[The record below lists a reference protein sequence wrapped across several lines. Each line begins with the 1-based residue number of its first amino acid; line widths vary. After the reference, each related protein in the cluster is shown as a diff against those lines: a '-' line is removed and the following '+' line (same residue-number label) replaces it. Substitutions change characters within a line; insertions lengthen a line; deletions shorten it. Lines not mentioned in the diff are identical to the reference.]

1 MLLDFFRVFCEVN
14 RLSTTVVLVGMM
26 DSVHTFRWLNQFKE
40 TDTRFILLPSKK
52 FRRFHPEIEKLIN
65 NNDNFEFGLKLKS
78 NINTLDCYFDFL
90 MEKVFSLFGKS
101 HRAFLLSKLILKISP
116 KYVHALEIQGA
127 GYICATTFKQVS
139 SASKFII
146 TNWGSDI
153 YYFQKYPDHALKI
166 TEALQRAD
174 YYSAECDRDYH
185 LAKEFG
191 FKGIELPSFPNA
203 GGFQLK
209 NLPAGRRTS
218 ERKQLIVKAYTGIF
232 GLGEVAVEA
241 ITQIIRVHENLE
253 VFFYSVDDKLEDLI
267 KKVAAQFPNRIR
279 YVTQHNPISHS
290 ELLIEFSQSRIYL
303 GCSKS
308 DGISTSFLEAI
319 ISGCYPIQ
327 TNTSCASEWIQKG
340 FKGSIITPHLS
351 EITTALTNAINSDN
365 LVDKAQETNLRLSR
379 KYLSEEVI
387 RPQSLLFY
395 Q

>member
-1 MLLDFFRVFCEVN
+1 M
-14 RLSTTVVLVGMM
+14 STTVVLVGMM
-26 DSVHTFRWLNQFKE
+26 DSVHTFRWLNQFKG
-40 TDTRFILLPSKK
+40 TDTKFVLLPSKK
-52 FRRFHPEIEKLIN
+52 FRRFHPEIENLIN
-65 NNDNFEFGLKLKS
+65 KNDNFKFGLKQK
-78 NINTLDCYFDFL
+78 NNTNKLDCYFDFL
-90 MEKVFSLFGKS
+90 MDKLFSFFGRS

-127 GYICATTFKQVS
+127 GYICATSFKQVS
-139 SASKFII
+139 SESKLII

-153 YYFQKYPDHALKI
+153 YFFQNYPDHAVKI
-166 TEALQRAD
+166 TETLQRAD

-185 LAKEFG
+185 LAKKFG
-191 FKGIELPSFPNA
+191 FKGIDLPSFPNA
-203 GGFQLK
+203 GGFSLQ
-209 NLPAGRRTS
+209 NLPAGKRAS

-241 ITQIIRVHENLE
+241 ITQIIGMDETLE
-253 VFFYSVDDKLEDLI
+253 VFFYSVDHKLEGII
-267 KKVAAQFPNRIR
+267 KKVIPQFPNQIR

-351 EITTALTNAINSDN
+351 EIVGALTNAIKNDN
-365 LVDKAQETNLRLSR
+365 LVDEAQEANLRLSP
-379 KYLSEEVI
+379 KYLSEEI
-387 RPQSLLFY
+387 IKPQSLLFY

>member
-1 MLLDFFRVFCEVN
+1 M
-14 RLSTTVVLVGMM
+14 SITVVLVGMM

-40 TDTRFILLPSKK
+40 TDTKFVLVPSKK
-52 FRRFHPEIEKLIN
+52 FRSFHPEIEKLISEN
-65 NNDNFEFGLKLKS
+65 SNFKFGLKLKS
-78 NINTLDCYFDFL
+78 NTDKLDCYLDFL
-90 MEKVFSLFGKS
+90 MEKIFSLFGRS
-101 HRAFLLSKLILKISP
+101 YRAFLLSKLIIKISP

-127 GYICATTFKQVS
+127 GYICATAFRQVNS
-139 SASKFII
+139 TSKLIV

-153 YYFQKYPDHALKI
+153 YFFQKYSDHVIKI
-166 TEALQRAD
+166 METLQRAD
-174 YYSAECDRDYH
+174 YYSAECNRDYH

-203 GGFQLK
+203 GGFQLQ
-209 NLPAGRRTS
+209 NLPTGRRAS

-241 ITQIIRVHENLE
+241 IAQIIRIDESLE
-253 VFFYSVDDKLEDLI
+253 VFFYSVDHKLEDII
-267 KKVAAQFPNRIR
+267 KKVISKFPNRIR
-279 YVTQHNPISHS
+279 YVTQHSPISHS

-340 FKGSIITPHLS
+340 FKGSIITPQLS
-351 EITTALTNAINSDN
+351 EITTALKNAIENDN
-365 LVDKAQETNLRLSR
+365 LVDEAQETNLRLSP

-395 Q
+395 P